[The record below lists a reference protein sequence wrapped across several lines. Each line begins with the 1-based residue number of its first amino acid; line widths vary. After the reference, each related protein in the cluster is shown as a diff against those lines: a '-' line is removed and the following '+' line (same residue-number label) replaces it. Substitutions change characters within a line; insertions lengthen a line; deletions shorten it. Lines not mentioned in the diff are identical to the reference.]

1 MTGAEK
7 LEVLR
12 AWKTAIEQ
20 ADAKIDPVI
29 GILRLAPE
37 SPIRSAVWGL
47 QDALTRAVGKIVGD
61 KEEWLSWYAHDNAM
75 GDRGYEAQGRSI
87 RTLEDL
93 LWLVDG
99 CKDDVQ

>member
-20 ADAKIDPVI
+20 ADAKIYPVI
-29 GILRLAPE
+29 GILQLAPE
-37 SPIRSAVWGL
+37 SPIPSAVWAL
-47 QDALTRAVGKIVGD
+47 QDALTHAVGKIVGD

-75 GDRGYEAQGRSI
+75 GDRGYGVESRSI

-93 LWLVDG
+93 LRVIDG
-99 CKDDVQ
+99 CKDDAQ